1 VVLTPHIAGSLG
13 SECRRMGRLVVDELR
28 PYVAGESLEFEITR
42 PETMDPKMEEE

>member
-1 VVLTPHIAGSLG
+1 
-13 SECRRMGRLVVDELR
+13 VDELR